1 MLPDEN
7 DISSSGYGGVSGIVG
22 VDVAPAVVVDVAVDA
37 GGLYPIVDWMFGVDD
52 WGSPWTTSVGSWKS
66 RLLPPERIWM
76 GIVVSGFVTN
86 VRDGTT
92 ARMWMECVTDAYTP
106 LSNVYKDPEGT
117 TNRIRRMDSFGSGD
131 L

>member
-7 DISSSGYGGVSGIVG
+7 DMSSLGYGGVSGIVG
-22 VDVAPAVVVDVAVDA
+22 VDVPLGVVGLAVNA
-37 GGLYPIVDWMFGVDD
+37 GGLYPIVDWMLAVDD
-52 WGSPWTTSVGSWKS
+52 WENPWTTSAGLRKS
-66 RLLPPERIWM
+66 RLLPPERIWI

-106 LSNVYKDPEGT
+106 LSNV
-117 TNRIRRMDSFGSGD
+117 
-131 L
+131 